1 MEEIIQ
7 KSIKELENKI
17 NSITFKK
24 KQVNFKRAPL
34 IKLSL
39 KEEDS
44 EKGYLF
50 GETIESIYSKIS
62 DKTIIENSVESN
74 KLEYYFYNCE
84 TTRDY
89 GWGCSWRC
97 IQSILGTIRN
107 ILLDE
112 EIFENTL
119 SNFSNLIN
127 FDNRFDTLFYT
138 YGNKDLLLK
147 LYLASY
153 KTNTI
158 PEYLSNKEFAPHE
171 TEFGWAEPLIGR
183 LILQDFGIESDLLL
197 LNDYKNFALA
207 PVEVFD
213 KTISFEELKILLLN
227 HFKNPFPVPIYLDD
241 TILTFC
247 VIGAVEEK
255 DILKIMILD
264 PNIKNVD
271 DCEKGMYVIN
281 FDKEGVNV
289 LDNNNKLFRKL
300 NLNKNSVMILIP
312 KLPKAI

>member
-1 MEEIIQ
+1 MEEIIE
-7 KSIKELENKI
+7 KSIKEVESKI

-50 GETIESIYSKIS
+50 GEALQNIYSKIS
-62 DKTIIENSVESN
+62 DNTIIKKSVASN

-97 IQSILGTIRN
+97 IQSIIGTIRN

-112 EIFENTL
+112 EEFENNL

-127 FDNRFDTLFYT
+127 FENRFDTLFYT

-147 LYLASY
+147 LFSACY
-153 KTNTI
+153 KFNAT
-158 PEYLSNKEFAPHE
+158 PEYLVNKEFAPHE
-171 TEFGWAEPLIGR
+171 TEFGWAEPFIGR
-183 LILQDFGIESDLLL
+183 LILQDFGIECDLLL
-197 LNDYKNFALA
+197 LNEYKNFALA
-207 PVEVFD
+207 PIEVFD
-213 KTISFEELKILLLN
+213 KTICFVELKVLLLN
-227 HFKNPFPVPIYLDD
+227 HFNNPFPVPIYIDD

-247 VIGAVEEK
+247 IIGAVEEN
-255 DILKIMILD
+255 DVLKIMILD

-271 DCEKGMYVIN
+271 DCEKGIYVNN
-281 FDKEGVNV
+281 FDKDGANI
-289 LDNNNKLFRKL
+289 DSNNKLLRKL
-300 NLNKNSVMILIP
+300 NLNKNSLMILIP
-312 KLPKAI
+312 KLPQAI

>member
-1 MEEIIQ
+1 MEEIIE
-7 KSIKELENKI
+7 KSIKELESKI
-17 NSITFKK
+17 NSFTFKK
-24 KQVNFKRAPL
+24 KQIKFKRAPL

-44 EKGYLF
+44 ENGYLF
-50 GETIESIYSKIS
+50 GETIENIYNKIS
-62 DKTIIENSVESN
+62 DKSLIENSVASN

-112 EIFENTL
+112 EKFENIL

-127 FDNRFDTLFYT
+127 FDNRFDSLFYT
-138 YGNKDLLLK
+138 YGNKNLLLK
-147 LYLASY
+147 LFLANY
-153 KTNTI
+153 KMNTV
-158 PEYLSNKEFAPHE
+158 PEYLANKEFAPHE
-171 TEFGWAEPLIGR
+171 TEFGWAEPFIGR

-197 LNDYKNFALA
+197 LNEYKIFALS
-207 PVEVFD
+207 PKEVFE
-213 KTISFEELKILLLN
+213 KIISFEQFKTLLLN
-227 HFKNPFPVPIYLDD
+227 HFKNKFSLPIYLDD

-247 VIGAVEEK
+247 LIGAVEE
-255 DILKIMILD
+255 DNNLKLLILD

-271 DCEKGMYVIN
+271 ECQKGIYVIN
-281 FDKEGVNV
+281 IDSEGRCMDK
-289 LDNNNKLFRKL
+289 NNKLFKKL
-300 NLNKNSVMILIP
+300 NLKENSFMILIP